1 MRHHS
6 RRDFLKQLG
15 VGAAAWPAAGHTFA
29 GPSVQESDLGAKP
42 LGYAVVGIGNLAKGQ
57 ILPAL
62 RTTKRSRLVALV
74 SGDPAKAR
82 HYARL
87 YGAPERNIYN
97 YENYDQ
103 MASNPEIDVV
113 YVVLP
118 NSMHA
123 EYTIRAARAGK
134 HVLCEKPMATTVKDA
149 EEMVAV
155 CRQARK
161 RLMVAYRL
169 HYEPYNLAAMKMC
182 REKELGQIK
191 MIDAE
196 FGFVIGDP
204 TQWRLK
210 HAMAGGGSL
219 MDIGIYCLQAARY
232 LTGEEPVSVYA
243 EQWSSD
249 PVKFKEV
256 EENISFMLRFPSGAI
271 ANCYS
276 SYGINYVDHYRAG
289 GSEGWLEMEPAHVYS
304 DLVQR
309 VYKDGKFIV
318 TTPSTWDQF
327 AAEMDAFSEA
337 IQQDRDVAT
346 PGEEGVR
353 DMKILMACY
362 ESPRTG
368 NTMKLT

>member
-1 MRHHS
+1 MDHHS
-6 RRDFLKQLG
+6 RRDFLKRLG
-15 VGAAAWPAAGHTFA
+15 LGAAAVSAAGGALSETQA
-29 GPSVQESDLGAKP
+29 QEPDPDAKP
-42 LGYAVVGIGNLAKGQ
+42 LGYAVVGIGSLAKGQ

-87 YGAPERNIYN
+87 YGAPEKNIYN
-97 YENYDQ
+97 YQNYDQ
-103 MASNPEIDVV
+103 MASNSEIDVV
-113 YVVLP
+113 YIVLP

-123 EYTIRAARAGK
+123 EYTIRAAKAGK
-134 HVLCEKPMATTVKDA
+134 HVLSEKPMATTVKDA

-155 CRQARK
+155 CRQAGK

-169 HYEPYNLAAMKMC
+169 QYERYNLAAMKMC
-182 REKELGQIK
+182 LEKQLGQVK

-196 FGFVIGDP
+196 FAFTIGDP

-210 HAMAGGGSL
+210 RAIAGGGSL

-232 LTGEEPVSVYA
+232 LTGEEPLSVYA
-243 EQWSSD
+243 QQWSAD

-256 EENISFMLRFPSGAI
+256 EENIAFMLRFPSGVI

-276 SYGINYVDHYRAG
+276 SYGVNYIDRYRVG
-289 GSEGWLEMEPAHVYS
+289 GAEGWLEMEPAYVYKG
-304 DLVQR
+304 LVQR
-309 VYKDGKFIV
+309 VYKDGQF
-318 TTPSTWDQF
+318 TLTSPSTWDHF

-337 IQQDRDVAT
+337 IRQDRDVRT
-346 PGEEGVR
+346 PGEEGLR
-353 DMKILMACY
+353 DMRILMACY
-362 ESPRTG
+362 ESAASGKPIPLG
-368 NTMKLT
+368 

>member
-1 MRHHS
+1 MHHPS

-15 VGAAAWPAAGHTFA
+15 AGAAALPAAKSAFA
-29 GPSVQESDLGAKP
+29 SAPLQEPEPEMKP
-42 LGYAVVGIGNLAKGQ
+42 LGYAVVGIGSLAKGE

-62 RTTKRSRLVALV
+62 RSTRRSRLVALV
-74 SGDPAKAR
+74 SGDAAKAR

-87 YGAPERNIYN
+87 YGSPEKNIYN
-97 YENYDQ
+97 YDNYDE

-123 EYTIRAARAGK
+123 EYTIRAAKAGK
-134 HVLCEKPMATTVKDA
+134 HVLCEKPMATAVKDA

-155 CRQARK
+155 CRAAKR

-169 HYEPYNLAAMKMC
+169 HYEAYNLAAMKAC
-182 REKELGQIK
+182 REKELGRLK

-204 TQWRLK
+204 AQWRLK
-210 HAMAGGGSL
+210 RAMAGGGSL

-232 LTGEEPVSVYA
+232 LTGEEPLSVYA

-256 EENISFMLRFPSGAI
+256 EENISFVLRFPSGVV

-276 SYGINYVDHYRAG
+276 SYGVNYVDRYRVA
-289 GSEGWLEMEPAHVYS
+289 GSEGWLEMDPAFVYS

-309 VYKDGKFIV
+309 VYKDGRITV
-318 TTPSTWDQF
+318 TTPSSRDQF

-353 DMKILMACY
+353 DMKVLMSCY
-362 ESPRTG
+362 ASAQAGKVIR
-368 NTMKLT
+368 LS